1 MNNQDIDLVSYISKL
16 ELKQHEDTMWKL
28 ENIDLYNKFTQ
39 YIYNEKIK
47 DNKVLNETEKLQVT
61 DNLVNKK
68 NKISPIEL
76 ICKNNKI
83 IYNELSLKYIKEK
96 LVNMITLKEF
106 SKNFGNKKSSE
117 IMNGVVNNKWNTS
130 LALFMSFLF
139 NSKIIYQGKDIL
151 FKKDLINYSIIT
163 I

>member
-16 ELKQHEDTMWKL
+16 ELKQHEDTIWKL

-68 NKISPIEL
+68 IKISPIEL

>member
-16 ELKQHEDTMWKL
+16 ELKQHEDTIWKL

-47 DNKVLNETEKLQVT
+47 DNKELNETEKLQVT

-68 NKISPIEL
+68 IKISPIEL

>member
-47 DNKVLNETEKLQVT
+47 ENKVLNETEKLQVT

-68 NKISPIEL
+68 MKISPIEL

>member
-16 ELKQHEDTMWKL
+16 ELKQHDDTMWKL
-28 ENIDLYNKFTQ
+28 ENTDLYNKFTQ

-47 DNKVLNETEKLQVT
+47 ENKVLNETEKLQIT

-68 NKISPIEL
+68 MKISPIEL

>member
-16 ELKQHEDTMWKL
+16 ELKQHEDTIWKL

-68 NKISPIEL
+68 IKISPIEL

-117 IMNGVVNNKWNTS
+117 IMNGVINNKWNTS

>member
-16 ELKQHEDTMWKL
+16 ELKQCEDTMWKL

-39 YIYNEKIK
+39 CIYNEKIK
-47 DNKVLNETEKLQVT
+47 EKKVLNETEKIQVT

-68 NKISPIEL
+68 MKISPIEL

>member
-16 ELKQHEDTMWKL
+16 ELKQREDTMWKL

-47 DNKVLNETEKLQVT
+47 ENKVLNETEKLQIT

-68 NKISPIEL
+68 IKISPIEL

-130 LALFMSFLF
+130 LALFISFLL

>member
-47 DNKVLNETEKLQVT
+47 ENKVLNETEKLQVT

-68 NKISPIEL
+68 IKISPIEL

>member
-47 DNKVLNETEKLQVT
+47 ENKVLNETEKLQIT

-68 NKISPIEL
+68 MKISPIEL

>member
-47 DNKVLNETEKLQVT
+47 ENKVLNETEKLQVT

-68 NKISPIEL
+68 MKISPIEL

-130 LALFMSFLF
+130 LELFMSFLF
-139 NSKIIYQGKDIL
+139 NLKIIYQGKDIL